1 MSNIVNAKCAKNA
14 AQKVNRQAWLNS
26 SFTKLSEEITA
37 VANTGLCQ
45 LDLDLNALVQGAEN
59 LFEIG
64 EMLQFIQAE
73 LDAQGYDV
81 TVNRSASRVVI
92 KW

>member
-1 MSNIVNAKCAKNA
+1 MDNLINAKCAKNA
-14 AQKVNRQAWLNS
+14 AQQVNRQAWLNDAYA
-26 SFTKLSEEITA
+26 KLSDQIMA

-45 LDLDLNALVQGAEN
+45 LDLDLNSLVQGAEN

-64 EMLQFIQAE
+64 EILQFIQAG
-73 LDAQGYDV
+73 LDEKGYDV
-81 TVNRSASRVVI
+81 KVNRSASRITI

>member
-1 MSNIVNAKCAKNA
+1 MDNLINAVCAKNA
-14 AQKVNRQAWLNS
+14 AQQVNRQAWLNDAYA
-26 SFTKLSEEITA
+26 KLSDQIMA

-45 LDLDLNALVQGAEN
+45 LVLDLNSLVKGAEN

-64 EMLQFIQAE
+64 EMLQFIQAG
-73 LDAQGYDV
+73 LDEEGYDV
-81 TVNRSASRVVI
+81 KVNRSASRITI

>member
-1 MSNIVNAKCAKNA
+1 MSNLINAKCAKNA
-14 AQKVNRQAWLNS
+14 AQKVNRQAWLNN
-26 SFTKLSEEITA
+26 SFAKLNEKIMA

-45 LDLDLNALVQGAEN
+45 LDLDLNSLVQGAEN

-64 EMLQFIQAE
+64 EMLQFIQAG
-73 LDAQGYDV
+73 LDEQGYEV
-81 TVNRSASRVVI
+81 MINRSVSRITI